1 MSDSVKLRVVLAM
14 VVLTAIV
21 LVAIIIAGRVQR
33 GDGGDEVA
41 QTPGTSAP
49 VAVAAVTPSSQ
60 GVVAAA
66 TRTSGA
72 ASPQMVG
79 LTGDVAVGEGGI
91 WVSGT
96 GQTTMD
102 PDLAVLQLGVEA
114 FEPTVAEA
122 NTVAANAMGSL
133 MEALRSNG
141 VPDRDLQ
148 THSYNVR
155 PQYEW
160 VEVTENGRRVNK
172 QNLIGYM
179 AVNNLKAKVRDLDAA
194 GDLIDE
200 VVVAGGDA
208 TRFHGLQFTVEDT
221 SDVMEQLREEA
232 VLDAM
237 AKAQHIADTAG
248 VGLGGL
254 GYITDQPVRTFSTF
268 DAPLARAEGMAPSS
282 AAASTPISSGELE
295 VSLTVHAAFAI
306 Q

>member
-14 VVLTAIV
+14 VVLTAIAV
-21 LVAIIIAGRVQR
+21 VAIVIVSRVQR
-33 GDGGDEVA
+33 GDVGDEVA

-66 TRTSGA
+66 TKTSGA
-72 ASPQMVG
+72 ASPQTMG
-79 LTGDVAVGEGGI
+79 LAGDLAVGESGI

-114 FEPTVAEA
+114 FEQTVAEA
-122 NTVAANAMGSL
+122 NTVAANAMDSI

-141 VPDRDLQ
+141 VADRDLQ

-160 VEVTENGRRVNK
+160 VEATENGRRVNK
-172 QNLIGYM
+172 QNLIGYTV
-179 AVNNLKAKVRDLDAA
+179 VNNLKAKVRDLDAA

-208 TRFHGLQFTVEDT
+208 TTFHGLQFTVEDA
-221 SDVMEQLREEA
+221 SDVMEQLREDA

-248 VGLGGL
+248 VALGSL

-268 DAPLARAEGMAPSS
+268 DAPMARAEGMALTS
-282 AAASTPISSGELE
+282 AAASTPNSG
-295 VSLTVHAAFAI
+295 ANWRCR
-306 Q
+306 